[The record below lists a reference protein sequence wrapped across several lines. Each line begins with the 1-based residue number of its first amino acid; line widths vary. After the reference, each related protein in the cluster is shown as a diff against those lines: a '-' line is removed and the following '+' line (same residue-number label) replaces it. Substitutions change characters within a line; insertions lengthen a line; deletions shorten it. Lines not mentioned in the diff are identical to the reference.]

1 VSELDV
7 SAVSVI
13 GLGKL
18 GGPMAVCYADKG
30 FQVIGVDVDPD
41 TVMRINQGKAHIYE
55 PGFAE
60 ILRENRDRIS
70 ATVDYEL
77 AVRESSITFI
87 IVPTPSDE
95 SGGFSIELV
104 QPVAERIGEALRDK
118 DDFHLV
124 VLTSTVMPGQ
134 TEQVR
139 QVLEN
144 SSGKRCG
151 VDFGLCYNPEFI
163 ALGSVIRDLL
173 NPDFVLI
180 GESDDWSGDILSSFY
195 KSVVGENVPITRMNW
210 INAELTK
217 LSVNTFVTTKITFA
231 NMLAAICERLPG
243 ADVDVVTNAIS
254 KDTRIG
260 AKYLKGAT
268 GYGGPCFPRDV
279 VALSSFSRQ
288 IGEPAKLAEA
298 TDTINREQVSRMV
311 ERIKAKLPDK
321 GKVGILGLSYKPDTD
336 VIEES
341 QSLMLARFL
350 AEEGFATI
358 AYDPAATEAA
368 RGTLPPEVSFA
379 SSMEACAREVD
390 VLVIATPWNEFK
402 NLYPSDLAREG
413 KRPVLIDCWRI
424 LDRDKFEPVADYVA
438 LGVGTPVGGEE

>member
-1 VSELDV
+1 MSELDV

>member
-1 VSELDV
+1 MSELDV

-30 FQVIGVDVDPD
+30 YRVVGMDVDPD
-41 TVMRINQGKAHIYE
+41 IVNKINQGKAHIYE

-60 ILRENRDRIS
+60 MLRKNRDRIS

-104 QPVAERIGEALRDK
+104 QPVAERIGEALRNK
-118 DDFHLV
+118 KDFHVV

-134 TEQVR
+134 TEEVR
-139 QVLEN
+139 KVLEN
-144 SSGKRCG
+144 SSGKCCG

-173 NPDFVLI
+173 NPDFILI
-180 GESDDWSGDILSSFY
+180 GESDARSGDILSSFY
-195 KSVVGENVPITRMNW
+195 KNVVGEDVPIARMNW

-243 ADVDVVTNAIS
+243 ADVEVVTNAIS

-298 TDTINREQVSRMV
+298 TDTINREQVPRLV
-311 ERIKAKLPDK
+311 KLIKAKLPNK
-321 GKVGILGLSYKPDTD
+321 GKVGILGLSYKPNTD

-341 QSLMLARFL
+341 QGMMLARSL
-350 AEEGFATI
+350 TDAGIITI
-358 AYDPAATEAA
+358 AYDPAAAETA
-368 RGTLPPEVSFA
+368 RGVLPPQVSFA
-379 SSMEACAREVD
+379 PTMEECAREID
-390 VLVIATPWNEFK
+390 VLVVVTPWDEFK
-402 NLYPSDLAREG
+402 NLRPSDLTREG

-438 LGVGTPVGGEE
+438 LGVGTPVGGEK

>member
-1 VSELDV
+1 MSELDV

-195 KSVVGENVPITRMNW
+195 KSVVGENVPIARMNW